1 MKLKRKTKLNAVCYV
16 VPKID
21 IVLNSLHMNMT
32 ADEYIRKSKNI
43 GKSLL
48 HENWVFVKKEPTNNS
63 QTLYLYECPN
73 GSIVTLDQRL

>member
-43 GKSLL
+43 GEGLL

-63 QTLYLYECPN
+63 HTLYLYECPN